1 MVVLP
6 PSFCICGDENRFPSA
21 QKTICGS
28 GRLSMIPPHP
38 KQGFEI
44 GRNSAFLLTLLVLL
58 LSAFLGQGTV
68 PALAD
73 TTQCLYGSKAYATY
87 MENAKGVPIDFCI
100 YQENNDIIFKIS
112 CSPGQCS
119 NWHWPDGDGSI
130 TDGTRPWFFI
140 NGSYTYEIRDSVTH
154 IIVGGVNHIG
164 NDAFNGFSNLKSVEI
179 ADDVE
184 SIGQAVFANC
194 SNLENLI
201 IPPSVEK
208 IGPYAFSGVKGPVY
222 APAAS
227 LPEDPGE
234 VTSSL
239 VEYSAL
245 TLNPHK
251 AGIITNVDQVKQQSE
266 NELPGGITKNN
277 TSDTYYLRAK
287 KPVGLKVDPGSDFVK
302 VSAVSDNTHLSLTRS
317 GTEFS
322 LTMPAES
329 VTFSTAAVSLS
340 VDPLTYNGEEQ
351 TAVTVKDG
359 NTTLTAG
366 TDYDVTFLQNG
377 TGITPKNAGEYT
389 AVITGKGSYIGTAS
403 VSFTVNKADIKPT
416 VTMSDYTYGGTVPA
430 PGIAEGGNPGSGA
443 VTYYYSTVNSTGNGI
458 KWENITGTT
467 LEAGTYYMYAVVAE
481 TDNYKE
487 GTTAAVSFIVKAADG
502 AVVTITGHYD
512 KADYD
517 GQEHSVSGYDVD
529 ISDPLYDESYF
540 TFAGT
545 AEAKR
550 IGVGTTVMGLKAEQ
564 FTNTNKN
571 FTNVLF
577 TVTDGYQTVAPIP
590 VTIKA
595 ENKTKQYDNDESTDP
610 ALTAEISGKPEK
622 GVDPVYTLS
631 REPGQ
636 DVGNYLITVTAEEAS
651 NPNYKITVKNG
662 TFSITKKSEPGPE
675 PEPDPPSRRIDFFRI
690 FEETQLPATGF
701 SSQLTNTLSE
711 QPMALNYEPVH
722 LSLQIPTLNLETEL
736 VTVPLMD
743 ATWQVAWLGNHAGLL
758 EGSALPGEGY
768 SFIAAHN
775 TLNSE
780 DYGPFALLSTMEPN
794 DLIIV
799 NSEEDTIKL
808 FRVYANELIDEN
820 DVQKLTKVAQQE
832 ADSLVLITCENESV
846 EGGYLNRRVIF
857 AKPL

>member
-1 MVVLP
+1 
-6 PSFCICGDENRFPSA
+6 
-21 QKTICGS
+21 
-28 GRLSMIPPHP
+28 MIPPHP
-38 KQGFEI
+38 KQCFEI
-44 GRNSAFLLTLLVLL
+44 GRNSAFLLLALVLFMA
-58 LSAFLGQGTV
+58 AFLGQGTV
-68 PALAD
+68 HAFPED
-73 TTQCLYGSKAYATY
+73 TSKCLYSSLAYASY
-87 MENAKGVPIDFCI
+87 MENMSGVPVKFCI
-100 YQENNDIIFKIS
+100 YEENNDTIFEIYCAS
-112 CSPGQCS
+112 DQCS
-119 NWHWPDGDGSI
+119 NWHWPDGDGTIS
-130 TDGTRPWFFI
+130 DNTRPW
-140 NGSYTYEIRDSVTH
+140 TYRGYNDYVTKV
-154 IIVGGVNHIG
+154 IVGGVKHIG
-164 NDAFNGFSNLKSVEI
+164 NDAFNDFSNLTSVEI
-179 ADDVE
+179 SDDVE
-184 SIGQAVFANC
+184 SIGKGVFFNC
-194 SNLENLI
+194 SKLENLI
-201 IPPSVEK
+201 IPPGVIN
-208 IGPYAFSGVKGPVY
+208 IGSNAFSGVKGPVY

-234 VTSSL
+234 GSYTIFP
-239 VEYSAL
+239 YSAF
-245 TLNPHK
+245 TLGPQ
-251 AGIITNVDQVKQQSE
+251 AGRVTLQSGTETPEVLKKYNTTDVQYFLE
-266 NELPGGITKNN
+266 N
-277 TSDTYYLRAK
+277 S
-287 KPVGLKVDPGSDFVK
+287 PVGLTVDPSSDFVK
-302 VSAVSDNTHLSLTRS
+302 VSAVSDNTPLSLTRS
-317 GTEFS
+317 GSVFS
-322 LTMPAES
+322 LSMPAES
-329 VTFSTAAVSLS
+329 VTFSTAAVRLS

-366 TDYDVTFLQNG
+366 TDYEVTFLQNG
-377 TGITPKNAGEYT
+377 TGITPKNAGIYT
-389 AVITGKGSYIGTAS
+389 AVITGKGSYIGKAS
-403 VSFTVNKADIKPT
+403 VSFTVNKADITPT

-487 GTTAAVSFIVKAADG
+487 GATAAAASFNVTAADG
-502 AVVTITGHYD
+502 AVVTITGRYD
-512 KADYD
+512 TADYD

-529 ISDPLYDESYF
+529 ISDPLYAESYF

-577 TVTDGYQTVAPIP
+577 TVTDGYQTVTPIP

-595 ENKTKQYDNDESTDP
+595 DDKTKQYDNDESTDP
-610 ALTAEISGKPEK
+610 ALTAKISGKPEK

-651 NPNYKITVKNG
+651 NPNYKITVING
-662 TFSITKKSEPGPE
+662 TFSITKKSEPE
-675 PEPDPPSRRIDFFRI
+675 PPSRRIDFFRI

-701 SSQLTNTLSE
+701 SSQLTNTLAE

-722 LSLQIPTLNLETEL
+722 LSLQIPSLDLETEL
-736 VTVPLMD
+736 VTVPLTD
-743 ATWQVAWLGNHAGLL
+743 DTWQVAWLGNRAGLL

-780 DYGPFALLSTMEPN
+780 EYGPFALLSTMTPN
-794 DLIIV
+794 DLITV
-799 NSEEDTIKL
+799 NSADGPMKL

-820 DVQKLTKVAQQE
+820 DVQKLTKVAEQE

-846 EGGYLNRRVIF
+846 EGGYLDRRVIF
-857 AKPL
+857 AKPF